1 MYKEKLK
8 KEDYLSMYR
17 WLYLIRKTEEAMM
30 EINSH
35 TPICELPH
43 SSIGQEAISVGICYG
58 LRREDQ
64 LVPSLRTRGG
74 FLMKGISSRTMMG
87 GAFGKDVEPCRGKN
101 TSHHIGDAD
110 CGVVSG
116 CGILASHLPVAV
128 GFALAIKQR
137 KEDAVVVACLGDGS
151 CNRGDV
157 HESMNFA
164 AVNDLPIIFVIENN
178 QYAMSTPI
186 KNTSRVAHLADR
198 AAGYGIQGVTVDGND
213 TLAVYEAAE
222 AAYEKARTGG
232 GPTVLECMTYRW
244 RGHSEKDT
252 RDLRPREEIEMWEQR
267 CPVKAFRELVLTHRI
282 LTEAELTEAEEQ
294 VNAEVTD
301 AVEFAENG
309 PYPPLELLETNVY
322 EEEVI

>member
-1 MYKEKLK
+1 MYKEKLEK
-8 KEDYLSMYR
+8 RDYLEMYR
-17 WLYLIRKTEEAMM
+17 WLYLIRRTEEAMM

-101 TSHHIGDAD
+101 TSHHIGDTS

-128 GFALAIKQR
+128 GVALAIKQK

-151 CNRGDV
+151 CNRSDV
-157 HESMNFA
+157 HEAMNFA
-164 AVNDLPIIFVIENN
+164 AVYDLPVIFVIENN
-178 QYAMSTPI
+178 QYAMSTYI
-186 KNTSRVAHLADR
+186 HDSTRIEHLAER
-198 AAGYGIQGVTVDGND
+198 AAGYGIPGVTVDGND
-213 TLAVYEAAE
+213 TLEVYETAM
-222 AAYEKARTGG
+222 AAYQRAREGK

-252 RDLRPREEIEMWEQR
+252 RDLRPKDEIETWKDR
-267 CPVKAFRELVLTHRI
+267 CPVKAFRKLVLDGGS
-282 LTEAELTEAEEQ
+282 LTEDELREAEAQ
-294 VNAEVTD
+294 ADSEVAD

-309 PYPPLELLETNVY
+309 PYPPVELLETNVY
-322 EEEVI
+322 DEEVR